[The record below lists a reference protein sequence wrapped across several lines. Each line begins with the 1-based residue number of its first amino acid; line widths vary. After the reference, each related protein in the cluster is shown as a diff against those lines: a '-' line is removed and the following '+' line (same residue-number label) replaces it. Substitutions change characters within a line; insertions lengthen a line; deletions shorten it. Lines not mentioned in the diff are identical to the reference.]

1 MDSMD
6 DGTEMVAPDPFLGLN
21 APSTEED
28 LESHGCSDFRL
39 MIQGHQIKP
48 LPLLDLDESSPLYE
62 EVIIAD
68 GNLEEFFAFDN
79 M

>member
-1 MDSMD
+1 
-6 DGTEMVAPDPFLGLN
+6 MVAPDPFLGLN
-21 APSTEED
+21 APSTEEEED
-28 LESHGCSDFRL
+28 MESHGCSDSRL

-62 EVIIAD
+62 EVIVAD
-68 GNLEEFFAFDN
+68 GSLEEFFAFDN